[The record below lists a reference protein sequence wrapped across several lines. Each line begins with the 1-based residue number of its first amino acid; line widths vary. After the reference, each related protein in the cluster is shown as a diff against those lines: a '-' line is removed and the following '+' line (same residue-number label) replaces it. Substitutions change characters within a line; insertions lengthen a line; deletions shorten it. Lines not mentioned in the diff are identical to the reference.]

1 MNQNN
6 KKLIIL
12 GALIVIGVIT
22 FCCYQKLSKGESI
35 IIPQNDY
42 KNISYQIEGQ
52 DVTLI
57 NGIAETQIIPD
68 STSKNITKFFGN
80 EVFAN
85 FNNDNLN
92 DVAFLLTQDNGG
104 SGTFY
109 YLVVAIKNENGYV
122 GTNAILIGDRIAP
135 QTINFNNGEIIV
147 NYADRKIDEPM
158 TAQPSL
164 GVSRYFKVNE
174 GTLIEALK

>member
-1 MNQNN
+1 MNQGN

-12 GALIVIGVIT
+12 GSLIVIGIT
-22 FCCYQKLSKGESI
+22 AFYCYQKLIKGEST

-52 DVTLI
+52 DITLI
-57 NGIAETQIIPD
+57 NGIAETQIVPD
-68 STSKNITKFFGN
+68 STSKNIAKFFGN
-80 EVFAN
+80 EVFAD
-85 FNNDNLN
+85 FNNDNLE
-92 DVAFLLTQDNGG
+92 DIAFLLTQDKGG

-109 YLVVAIKNENGYV
+109 YLVAAIKNKNGYT
-122 GTNAILIGDRIAP
+122 GTNAILIGDRIVP

-158 TAQPSL
+158 TTQPSL
-164 GVSRYFKVNE
+164 GVSRYFKVSE
-174 GTLIEALK
+174 GVLIEVLK